1 MKHTAKLPAPDPIAQ
16 QHSDQLLQ
24 LIFQTVEARNG
35 WLSFAEFMQM
45 ALYQPGL
52 GYYSNG
58 LSKIG
63 EAGDFITAPEI
74 SPLFSMALGNHIV
87 DVLRQIPAADCLE
100 FGAGNGQMAVDI
112 LQYLKE
118 IDCLPAHYYIIEAS
132 AQLRNKQ
139 KDIIHKLFGSD
150 QNRVIWLDQLPAEF
164 TGVIIANE
172 VCDAMPV
179 HRVQFEK
186 NQILELGVGR
196 EEGQLTWLSQTV
208 TDPFLQTRCEQI
220 YPILQQFPY
229 QTEVAMQAPA
239 WLCTIAEILTQGA
252 IYLIDYG
259 YEASDYFHPLRHQG
273 MLRCHYQHQVHNDP
287 LTLIGL
293 QDITAHV
300 DFTAL
305 AETAHAK
312 GLQVEGYQRQSDFLL
327 AGDILNLSQQ
337 NAPDSFQ
344 QMQQAAALKRLLLP
358 EQMGELFKVLSLSK
372 NVDMARSKSADLR
385 YRL

>member
-1 MKHTAKLPAPDPIAQ
+1 MKHIAKLPAPDPIAQ

-24 LIFQTVEARNG
+24 LIFQTIENHNG
-35 WLSFAEFMQM
+35 WLSFADFMQM

-74 SPLFSMALGNHIV
+74 SPLFSRALGNHIA
-87 DVLRQIPAADCLE
+87 DVLKQVPEADCLE
-100 FGAGNGQMAVDI
+100 FGAGNGQMAVD
-112 LQYLKE
+112 LLLYLAE
-118 IDCLPAHYYIIEAS
+118 INRLPKHYYIIEAS
-132 AQLRNKQ
+132 AHLREIQRQ
-139 KDIIHKLFGSD
+139 KVKEHLGDIQSL
-150 QNRVIWLDQLPAEF
+150 VVWLDQLPAEF
-164 TGVIIANE
+164 NGAILANE

-179 HRVQFEK
+179 HRVQFE
-186 NQILELGVGR
+186 NDHLLEIGVGLQNGKL
-196 EEGQLTWLSQTV
+196 EWQTQLLTNPYLKA
-208 TDPFLQTRCEQI
+208 RCEQI
-220 YPILQQFPY
+220 HSQLQLFPY
-229 QTEVAMQAPA
+229 QTEIAIQAPA
-239 WLCTIAEILTQGA
+239 WLGTIANLLKQGA

-259 YEASDYFHPLRHQG
+259 YEAKDYFHPLRHQG
-273 MLRCHYQHQVHNDP
+273 MLRCHYRHQAHDDP
-287 LTLIGL
+287 LVLVGL
-293 QDITAHV
+293 QDITTHV

-305 AETAHAK
+305 AETAHAE

-327 AGDILNLSQQ
+327 AGDILNLSQ
-337 NAPDSFQ
+337 NHATEAFH

-372 NVDMARSKSADLR
+372 NVEMPRSKSADLR

>member
-16 QHSDQLLQ
+16 QHSDKLLQ
-24 LIFQTVEARNG
+24 LIFQTIEDHHG

-74 SPLFSMALGNHIV
+74 SPLFSKALGNHIA
-87 DVLRQIPAADCLE
+87 DVLKQIPEADCLE
-100 FGAGNGQMAVDI
+100 FGAGSGQMAVDI
-112 LQYLKE
+112 LLYLAE
-118 IDCLPAHYYIIEAS
+118 IDCLPKHYYIIEAS
-132 AQLRNKQ
+132 AHLREVQ
-139 KDIIHKLFGSD
+139 HKKIDKELGYLKKI
-150 QNRVIWLDQLPAEF
+150 VIWLDQLPTEF
-164 TGVIIANE
+164 NGVILANE

-179 HRVQFEK
+179 HRVQIEK
-186 NQILELGVGR
+186 NQLLEIGVGLSHGNL
-196 EEGQLTWLSQTV
+196 EWQTQAITNPQLKA
-208 TDPFLQTRCEQI
+208 RCEKIQ
-220 YPILQQFPY
+220 PQLERFPY
-229 QTEVAMQAPA
+229 QTEIALQAPA
-239 WLCTIAEILTQGA
+239 WVSTIANLLNQGA

-259 YEASDYFHPLRHQG
+259 YEAKDYFHPVRNQG
-273 MLRCHYQHQVHNDP
+273 MLRSHYRHQAHNNP
-287 LTLIGL
+287 LILVGL

-305 AETAHAK
+305 AEAAYTE
-312 GLQVEGYQRQSDFLL
+312 GLQVDGYQKQSDFLL
-327 AGDILNLSQQ
+327 AGDILTLSQLLST
-337 NAPDSFQ
+337 NSFE

-372 NVDMARSKSADLR
+372 GVTLPRSKTGDLR
-385 YRL
+385 HRL

>member
-1 MKHTAKLPAPDPIAQ
+1 MKDTAKLPAPDPIAQ

-24 LIFQTVEARNG
+24 LIFQTIENHNG
-35 WLSFAEFMQM
+35 WLSFADFMQM

-74 SPLFSMALGNHIV
+74 SSLFSKALGNHIA
-87 DVLRQIPAADCLE
+87 DVLKQIPQADCLE
-100 FGAGNGQMAVDI
+100 FGAGSGQMAVD
-112 LQYLKE
+112 LLLYLAE
-118 IDCLPAHYYIIEAS
+118 INRLPKHYYIIEAS
-132 AQLRNKQ
+132 AHLREMQRQKVKEQLG
-139 KDIIHKLFGSD
+139 DIQSL
-150 QNRVIWLDQLPAEF
+150 VVWLDQLPAEF
-164 TGVIIANE
+164 NGAILANE

-179 HRVQFEK
+179 HRVQFE
-186 NQILELGVGR
+186 NHHLLEIGVGVQNGKL
-196 EEGQLTWLSQTV
+196 EWQPQKLTNPYLKA
-208 TDPFLQTRCEQI
+208 RCEQI
-220 YPILQQFPY
+220 HSQLQLFPY
-229 QTEVAMQAPA
+229 QTEIAIQAPA
-239 WLCTIAEILTQGA
+239 WLGTIANLLKQGA

-259 YEASDYFHPLRHQG
+259 YEAKDYFHPLRHQG
-273 MLRCHYQHQVHNDP
+273 MLRCHYRHQAHNDP
-287 LTLIGL
+287 LVLVGL
-293 QDITAHV
+293 QDITTHV

-305 AETAHAK
+305 GETAHAE

-327 AGDILNLSQQ
+327 AGDILNLSQ
-337 NAPDSFQ
+337 NHATEAFQ

-372 NVDMARSKSADLR
+372 NVEMPRSKSADLR

>member
-24 LIFQTVEARNG
+24 LIFQTIEDRNG

-74 SPLFSMALGNHIV
+74 SPLFSMALGNHIA

-100 FGAGNGQMAVDI
+100 FGAGSGQMAVD
-112 LQYLKE
+112 LLLYLSE
-118 IDCLPAHYYIIEAS
+118 IDCLPKHYYIIEAS
-132 AQLRNKQ
+132 AHLREVQRQKINK
-139 KDIIHKLFGSD
+139 IFGVQ
-150 QNRVIWLDQLPAEF
+150 QNRVVWLDQLPNKF
-164 TGVIIANE
+164 TGVIVANE
-172 VCDAMPV
+172 VCDAMPIHQV
-179 HRVQFEK
+179 LFEK
-186 NQILELGVGR
+186 DQLHEIGVGLKNAKLDW
-196 EEGQLTWLSQTV
+196 QTQPLTNTYLKS
-208 TDPFLQTRCEQI
+208 RCEQI
-220 YPILQQFPY
+220 HPLLEQFPY
-229 QTEVAMQAPA
+229 QTEIAMQATA
-239 WLCTIAEILTQGA
+239 WLATIADMLEQGG
-252 IYLIDYG
+252 IYIIDYG

-273 MLRCHYQHQVHNDP
+273 MLRCHYHHQAHNDP
-287 LTLIGL
+287 LILVGL

-305 AETAHAK
+305 AETAYEK

-327 AGDILNLSQQ
+327 AGDILNLSQD
-337 NAPDSFQ
+337 NANPAFH

-358 EQMGELFKVLSLSK
+358 QQMGELFKVLSMAK
-372 NVDMARSKSADLR
+372 NVEMPRSKSADLR

>member
-1 MKHTAKLPAPDPIAQ
+1 MKYTAKLPAPDPIAQ

-24 LIFQTVEARNG
+24 LIFQTIADRNG

-74 SPLFSMALGNHIV
+74 SPLFSKALGNHIA
-87 DVLRQIPAADCLE
+87 DVLKQIPEADCLE
-100 FGAGNGQMAVDI
+100 FGAGSGQMAADLLV
-112 LQYLKE
+112 YLTD
-118 IDCLPAHYYIIEAS
+118 IDCLPKHYYIIEAS
-132 AQLRNKQ
+132 AHLRKKQQQKINKLLGDTQ
-139 KDIIHKLFGSD
+139 SI
-150 QNRVIWLDQLPAEF
+150 VVWLDHLPNEF
-164 TGVIIANE
+164 NGVIVANE

-186 NQILELGVGR
+186 DKLLEIGVGLQNGKL
-196 EEGQLTWLSQTV
+196 EWQTQLLTNPNLKA
-208 TDPFLQTRCEQI
+208 RCEQI
-220 YPILQQFPY
+220 RSQLQLFPY
-229 QTEVAMQAPA
+229 QTEIAIQAPA
-239 WLCTIAEILTQGA
+239 WLGTIANLLKQGA

-259 YEASDYFHPLRHQG
+259 YEAKDYFHPLRHQG
-273 MLRCHYQHQVHNDP
+273 MLRCHYRHQAHEDP
-287 LTLIGL
+287 LVLVGL
-293 QDITAHV
+293 QDITTHA

-305 AETAHAK
+305 AETAHAE

-327 AGDILNLSQQ
+327 AGEILNLSQHHVTE
-337 NAPDSFQ
+337 AFQ
-344 QMQQAAALKRLLLP
+344 EMQQAAALKRLLLP

-372 NVDMARSKSADLR
+372 NVEMPLSKSADLR

>member
-24 LIFQTVEARNG
+24 LIFQTIEARNG

-74 SPLFSMALGNHIV
+74 SPLFSLALGNHIA

-112 LQYLKE
+112 LQYLQE

-132 AQLRNKQ
+132 AYLRNKQ

-150 QNRVIWLDQLPAEF
+150 QNRVIWLDQLPTEF
-164 TGVIIANE
+164 NGVLIANE

-179 HRVQFEK
+179 HRMQFEE
-186 NQILELGVGR
+186 NQILELGVGQ

-220 YPILQQFPY
+220 YPLLQQFPY

-239 WLCTIAEILTQGA
+239 WLGTIAEILTQGA
-252 IYLIDYG
+252 IFLIDYG

-273 MLRCHYQHQVHNDP
+273 MLRCHYQHQAHNAP
-287 LTLIGL
+287 LTLVGL

>member
-1 MKHTAKLPAPDPIAQ
+1 MKYTAKLPAPDPIAQ

-24 LIFQTVEARNG
+24 LIFQTIEDRNG

-74 SPLFSMALGNHIV
+74 SPLFSMALGNHIA
-87 DVLRQIPAADCLE
+87 DVIRQIPAADCLE
-100 FGAGNGQMAVDI
+100 FGAGNGHMAVDI
-112 LQYLKE
+112 LQYLQE
-118 IDCLPAHYYIIEAS
+118 IDCLPARYYIIEAS
-132 AQLRNKQ
+132 AHLRHRQ
-139 KDIIHKLFGSD
+139 QEIVHKHFGSEQD
-150 QNRVIWLDQLPAEF
+150 RIIWLDQLPAEF

-179 HRVQFEK
+179 HRVQFEE

-208 TDPFLQTRCEQI
+208 TDTFLQTRCEQI
-220 YPILQQFPY
+220 HPLLQQLPY

-239 WLCTIAEILTQGA
+239 WLGTIAEILSQGA
-252 IYLIDYG
+252 IFLIDYG

-273 MLRCHYQHQVHNDP
+273 MLRCHYQHQAHNAP
-287 LTLIGL
+287 LTLVGL

-312 GLQVEGYQRQSDFLL
+312 GLQVDGYQRQSDFLL

-337 NAPDSFQ
+337 NASDSFQ